1 MRLLLFNKKNFS
13 IKVHIHTAYNTDVDV
28 TNMIYILVMSIK
40 YDMAQNFIKTVSNGK
55 LKQIN
60 LHLKTNET

>member
-1 MRLLLFNKKNFS
+1 MYFYLIKKNFL

-28 TNMIYILVMSIK
+28 TDIIYIMVMCIK
-40 YDMAQNFIKTVSNGK
+40 YDMAQNLIKTVSNGK

-60 LHLKTNET
+60 LHLETNET